1 MKNQIL
7 FIIFFLGLFFTSFAE
22 SPQPTKVSH
31 TAWNELVSKYV
42 TASGKVNYKGFIQ
55 EKAKFQGYLDALAA
69 ETPASS
75 WSRNEKLA
83 YWINAYNAFTV
94 KLILDNY
101 PLKSITNL
109 NKPWDTKFF
118 KLAGKSY
125 SLNEI
130 EHQIIRPVF
139 KDPRIH
145 FAVNCASASC
155 PKLLNEAY
163 TASKLDSQ
171 LNAQTRSYV
180 NNAAHNSLNGGSAQL
195 SSIFD
200 WYKDDFSSKGG
211 VVAFINAYTS
221 KKLSASAKLSYKD
234 YDWTLNE

>member
-22 SPQPTKVSH
+22 TLQPSKVSH

-69 ETPASS
+69 EIPASS

-83 YWINAYNAFTV
+83 YWINAYNAYTV
-94 KLILDNY
+94 KLIIDNY

-171 LNAQTRSYV
+171 LTAQTRSYV
-180 NNAAHNSLNGGSAQL
+180 NNGAHNSLNGGSAQI

-211 VVAFINAYTS
+211 VVAFINTYTS
-221 KKLSASAKLSYKD
+221 KKLSTSAKLSYKE